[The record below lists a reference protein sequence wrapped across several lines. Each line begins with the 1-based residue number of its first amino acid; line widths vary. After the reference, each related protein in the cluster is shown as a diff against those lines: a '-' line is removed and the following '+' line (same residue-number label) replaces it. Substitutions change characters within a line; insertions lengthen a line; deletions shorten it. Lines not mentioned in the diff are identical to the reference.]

1 MELQVIA
8 EQLSEEEIAGLKEM
22 FKMLDADDSGSITFD
37 ELKSGLRRLGS
48 GLKDDEIQTLLEAV
62 SCDYYEF
69 NTPLSLSY

>member
-1 MELQVIA
+1 MIILRMQFQVIA

-62 SCDYYEF
+62 SC
-69 NTPLSLSY
+69 

>member
-62 SCDYYEF
+62 SCYYYKF
-69 NTPLSLSY
+69 TNLSFIIY